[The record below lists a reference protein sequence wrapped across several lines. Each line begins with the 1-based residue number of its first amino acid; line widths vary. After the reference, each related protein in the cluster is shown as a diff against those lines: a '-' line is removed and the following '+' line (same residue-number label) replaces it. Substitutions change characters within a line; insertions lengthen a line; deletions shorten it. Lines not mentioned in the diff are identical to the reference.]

1 MIIVF
6 LRLFISLLLLTR
18 IRILLT
24 LEAISATLTESGTT
38 DPHILIFIEPAAK
51 LLHQQELS
59 GLNASWNADDV
70 DEDQEYA
77 DGKLGV
83 FPADIVYAVTDFRGT
98 VCLLAACFSAIH
110 TSFKV

>member
-1 MIIVF
+1 MIIV
-6 LRLFISLLLLTR
+6 LLCLFISLLLLTR

-24 LEAISATLTESGTT
+24 LEAVSATLTESGTA

-51 LLHQQELS
+51 LLHQKKLR

-77 DGKLGV
+77 DGELGV
-83 FPADIVYAVTDFRGT
+83 LPTDVVDAVPDFRGT

-110 TSFKV
+110 TSFKA